1 MTGPRGSV
9 LVNLR
14 NNHDDGYNFR
24 SGAKFYSDATTN
36 TQQKSWIL
44 CFVTHPQAF
53 YYIWSFYDIL
63 NSKSENHNAN
73 RCLETLN

>member
-24 SGAKFYSDATTN
+24 SGAKFYSDATIN
-36 TQQKSWIL
+36 TQQKS
-44 CFVTHPQAF
+44 
-53 YYIWSFYDIL
+53 
-63 NSKSENHNAN
+63 
-73 RCLETLN
+73 